1 MLSVTA
7 ILVEIIR
14 LLFKLLLRESVEFL
28 RSNMAHLDD
37 LAFFQHLARAGSL
50 TATACELGLSLSAV
64 SKRLKQL
71 EARLGVELAART
83 TRRLT
88 LTAEGERYLARGA
101 LILDELDE
109 LENSLGEGAG
119 QALSGRLRV
128 NATFGFGRRHIAPLL
143 SSFCAEHPE
152 VDGWL
157 ELTNFPLNLSDHG
170 FDIGIRIGEP
180 PESRLVARRI
190 LVNRRILCASP
201 AYIAEAPVLQAPGDL
216 QQHECLVIR
225 ENDSDFPL
233 WRFERAAPSIIDSS
247 INVSSEKVQSVKVSG
262 RLASNDGE
270 VITRLALD
278 GHGVMLRSWWD
289 VNEHLASGALVEL
302 LPGWQGVRADFYAVF
317 EQRRHVPARLRA
329 FIDYIQR
336 EMAGRV
342 SRLPN

>member
-1 MLSVTA
+1 
-7 ILVEIIR
+7 
-14 LLFKLLLRESVEFL
+14 
-28 RSNMAHLDD
+28 MAHLDD

-50 TATACELGLSLSAV
+50 TATARELGLSLSAV

-101 LILDELDE
+101 LILDELEE
-109 LENSLGEGAG
+109 LENALGEGAD

-143 SSFCAEHPE
+143 SRFCAEHPE
-152 VDGWL
+152 VEGWL

-190 LVNRRILCASP
+190 LANRRVLCASP
-201 AYIAEAPVLQAPGDL
+201 AYIAQALPIHTPADL

-225 ENDSDFPL
+225 ENDNDFPL
-233 WRFERAAPSIIDSS
+233 WRFELSDQRT
-247 INVSSEKVQSVKVSG
+247 KLQSVKVNG

-302 LPGWQGVRADFYAVF
+302 LPGWQGVRADFYAVY

-329 FIDYIQR
+329 FIDYVQR
-336 EMAGRV
+336 EIAGRV
-342 SRLPN
+342 SAMPES

>member
-1 MLSVTA
+1 
-7 ILVEIIR
+7 
-14 LLFKLLLRESVEFL
+14 
-28 RSNMAHLDD
+28 MAHLDD

-50 TATACELGLSLSAV
+50 TATARELGLSLSAV

-88 LTAEGERYLARGA
+88 LTAEGELYLARGA

-109 LENSLGEGAG
+109 LENSLGEGAD

-143 SSFCAEHPE
+143 SRFCAEHPE
-152 VDGWL
+152 VEGWL

-170 FDIGIRIGEP
+170 FDIGIRVGEP

-190 LVNRRILCASP
+190 LANRRVLCASP
-201 AYIAEAPVLQAPGDL
+201 AYIALAPPLQVPTDL
-216 QQHECLVIR
+216 QQHACLVIR

-233 WRFERAAPSIIDSS
+233 WRFEQAAQSAKGQSGQTQSI
-247 INVSSEKVQSVKVSG
+247 KVSG

-336 EMAGRV
+336 EMTGRV
-342 SRLPN
+342 SALPAG

>member
-1 MLSVTA
+1 
-7 ILVEIIR
+7 
-14 LLFKLLLRESVEFL
+14 
-28 RSNMAHLDD
+28 MAHLDD

-50 TATACELGLSLSAV
+50 TATARELGLSLSAV

-101 LILDELDE
+101 LILDELEE
-109 LENSLGEGAG
+109 LENALGEGAD

-143 SSFCAEHPE
+143 SRFCAEHPE
-152 VDGWL
+152 VEGWL

-190 LVNRRILCASP
+190 LANRRVLCASP
-201 AYIAEAPVLQAPGDL
+201 AYIAQALPIHTPVDL
-216 QQHECLVIR
+216 QQHACLVIR

-233 WRFERAAPSIIDSS
+233 WRFEPCDQRT
-247 INVSSEKVQSVKVSG
+247 KLQSVKVNG

-302 LPGWQGVRADFYAVF
+302 LPGWQGVRADFYAVY

-329 FIDYIQR
+329 FIDYVQR
-336 EMAGRV
+336 EIAGRV
-342 SRLPN
+342 SAMPES

>member
-1 MLSVTA
+1 
-7 ILVEIIR
+7 
-14 LLFKLLLRESVEFL
+14 
-28 RSNMAHLDD
+28 MAHLDD

-50 TATACELGLSLSAV
+50 TATARELGLSLSAV

-109 LENSLGEGAG
+109 LENSLGEGFD

-143 SSFCAEHPE
+143 SRFCADHPE
-152 VDGWL
+152 VEGWL

-170 FDIGIRIGEP
+170 FDIGIRVGEP

-190 LVNRRILCASP
+190 LANRRVLCASP
-201 AYIAEAPVLQAPGDL
+201 AYIAQAPPLQVPTDL
-216 QQHECLVIR
+216 QQHACLVIR

-233 WRFERAAPSIIDSS
+233 WRFEQSDQPTKI
-247 INVSSEKVQSVKVSG
+247 QSVKVSG

-289 VNEHLASGALVEL
+289 VNEHLASGALVAL

-329 FIDYIQR
+329 FIDYVQR
-336 EMAGRV
+336 EIAGRV
-342 SRLPN
+342 SVLPEG

>member
-1 MLSVTA
+1 
-7 ILVEIIR
+7 
-14 LLFKLLLRESVEFL
+14 
-28 RSNMAHLDD
+28 MAHLDD

-50 TATACELGLSLSAV
+50 TATARELGLSLSAV
-64 SKRLKQL
+64 SKRLKLL

-88 LTAEGERYLARGA
+88 LTAEGERYFARGA

-109 LENSLGEGAG
+109 LENSLGEKAN

-143 SSFCAEHPE
+143 SHFCAEHPE
-152 VDGWL
+152 VEGWL

-170 FDIGIRIGEP
+170 FDIGIRVGEP
-180 PESRLVARRI
+180 SESRLVARRI
-190 LVNRRILCASP
+190 LANRRVLCASP
-201 AYIAEAPVLQAPGDL
+201 AYIAQAPALKVPADL
-216 QQHECLVIR
+216 LQHACLVIR

-233 WRFERAAPSIIDSS
+233 WRFEQSDQPTKI
-247 INVSSEKVQSVKVSG
+247 QSVKVSG

-289 VNEHLASGALVEL
+289 VNEHLASGALVAL
-302 LPGWQGVRADFYAVF
+302 LPGWQGVRADFYAVY

-329 FIDYIQR
+329 FIDYVQR

-342 SRLPN
+342 SVLPES

>member
-1 MLSVTA
+1 
-7 ILVEIIR
+7 
-14 LLFKLLLRESVEFL
+14 
-28 RSNMAHLDD
+28 MAHLDD

-50 TATACELGLSLSAV
+50 TATARELGLSLSAV

-88 LTAEGERYLARGA
+88 LTAEGERYLARGG
-101 LILDELDE
+101 LILDELEE
-109 LENSLGEGAG
+109 LENSLGEGVD

-143 SSFCAEHPE
+143 SRFCADHPE
-152 VDGWL
+152 VEGWL

-170 FDIGIRIGEP
+170 FDIGIRVGEP

-190 LVNRRILCASP
+190 LANRRVLCASP
-201 AYIAEAPVLQAPGDL
+201 AYIAQAPPLQVPTDL
-216 QQHECLVIR
+216 QQHACLVIR

-233 WRFERAAPSIIDSS
+233 WRFEQSDQPT
-247 INVSSEKVQSVKVSG
+247 KTQSVKVSG

-289 VNEHLASGALVEL
+289 VNEHLASGALVAV
-302 LPGWQGVRADFYAVF
+302 LPAWQGVRADFYAVY
-317 EQRRHVPARLRA
+317 EQRRHVPARLGA
-329 FIDYIQR
+329 FIDYVQR

-342 SRLPN
+342 SVLPEG

>member
-1 MLSVTA
+1 
-7 ILVEIIR
+7 
-14 LLFKLLLRESVEFL
+14 
-28 RSNMAHLDD
+28 MAHLDD

-50 TATACELGLSLSAV
+50 TATARELGLSLSAV

-109 LENSLGEGAG
+109 LENSLGEGVD

-143 SSFCAEHPE
+143 SRFCADHPE
-152 VDGWL
+152 VEGWL

-170 FDIGIRIGEP
+170 FDIGIRVGEP

-190 LVNRRILCASP
+190 LANRRVLCASP
-201 AYIAEAPVLQAPGDL
+201 AYIAQAPPLQVPTDL
-216 QQHECLVIR
+216 QQHACLVIR

-233 WRFERAAPSIIDSS
+233 WRFEQVAQSAKGLPGQTQSI
-247 INVSSEKVQSVKVSG
+247 KVSG

-289 VNEHLASGALVEL
+289 VNEHLVSGALVAL

-329 FIDYIQR
+329 FIDYVQR
-336 EMAGRV
+336 EIAGRV
-342 SRLPN
+342 PILPEGS

>member
-1 MLSVTA
+1 
-7 ILVEIIR
+7 
-14 LLFKLLLRESVEFL
+14 
-28 RSNMAHLDD
+28 MAHLDD

-50 TATACELGLSLSAV
+50 TATARELGLSLSAV

-88 LTAEGERYLARGA
+88 LTAEGERYLSRGA
-101 LILDELDE
+101 LILDELEE
-109 LENSLGEGAG
+109 LENSLGEGAN

-143 SSFCAEHPE
+143 SRFCADHPE
-152 VDGWL
+152 VEGWL

-170 FDIGIRIGEP
+170 FDIGIRVGEP

-190 LVNRRILCASP
+190 LANRRVLCASP
-201 AYIAEAPVLQAPGDL
+201 DYIAQAPPLQVPADL
-216 QQHECLVIR
+216 QQHACLVIR

-233 WRFERAAPSIIDSS
+233 WRFEQIAQPAKGLAG
-247 INVSSEKVQSVKVSG
+247 KVQSIKVYG

-289 VNEHLASGALVEL
+289 VNEHLASGALVAL
-302 LPGWQGVRADFYAVF
+302 LPGWQSVRADFYAVY

-329 FIDYIQR
+329 FIDYVQR
-336 EMAGRV
+336 EMPGRV
-342 SRLPN
+342 SIWPEGS

>member
-1 MLSVTA
+1 
-7 ILVEIIR
+7 
-14 LLFKLLLRESVEFL
+14 
-28 RSNMAHLDD
+28 MAHLDD

-50 TATACELGLSLSAV
+50 TGTARELGLSLSAV
-64 SKRLKQL
+64 SKRLKLL

-88 LTAEGERYLARGA
+88 LTAEGEHYIARGA

-109 LENSLGEGAG
+109 LENSLGEKAN

-143 SSFCAEHPE
+143 SRFCAEHSE
-152 VDGWL
+152 VEGWL

-170 FDIGIRIGEP
+170 FDIGIRVGEP
-180 PESRLVARRI
+180 PESRLIARRI
-190 LVNRRILCASP
+190 LANRRVLCASP
-201 AYIAEAPVLQAPGDL
+201 AYIAQAPTLKTPADL
-216 QQHECLVIR
+216 LQHACLVIR

-233 WRFERAAPSIIDSS
+233 WRFEQSDQPTKI
-247 INVSSEKVQSVKVSG
+247 QSVKVSG

-289 VNEHLASGALVEL
+289 VNEHLGSGELVAL
-302 LPGWQGVRADFYAVF
+302 LPGWQGVRADFYAVY

-329 FIDYIQR
+329 FIDYVQR

-342 SRLPN
+342 SVLPDS

>member
-1 MLSVTA
+1 
-7 ILVEIIR
+7 
-14 LLFKLLLRESVEFL
+14 
-28 RSNMAHLDD
+28 MAHLDD
-37 LAFFQHLARAGSL
+37 LAFFQHLARAESL
-50 TATACELGLSLSAV
+50 TATARELGLSLSAV
-64 SKRLKQL
+64 SKRLKLL

-101 LILDELDE
+101 LILDELEE
-109 LENSLGEGAG
+109 LETSLGEQAN

-143 SSFCAEHPE
+143 SRFCAAHPE
-152 VDGWL
+152 VEGWL

-170 FDIGIRIGEP
+170 FDVGIRVGEP

-190 LVNRRILCASP
+190 LTNRRVLCASP
-201 AYIAEAPVLQAPGDL
+201 AYIAHAAAIRTPTDL
-216 QQHECLVIR
+216 QQHACLVIR

-233 WRFERAAPSIIDSS
+233 WRFER
-247 INVSSEKVQSVKVSG
+247 SEPPAKTQTVKVSG

-302 LPGWQGVRADFYAVF
+302 LPGWQSVRADFYAVY
-317 EQRRHVPARLRA
+317 EQRRHVPARLRV
-329 FIDYIQR
+329 FIEFVQC

-342 SRLPN
+342 SSLPEGQ